1 MQMHFDNN
9 GKTKTALM
17 KGWIDWFKVSNR
29 YKHFFVGFALGF
41 LSFVLAVIGAFYKEI
56 KDARSGGI
64 FDKNDLFATLIG
76 GAFGQ
81 CFSFV
86 LWIILKTK
94 LA

>member
-56 KDARSGGI
+56 KDARSGGY

-81 CFSFV
+81 FLS
-86 LWIILKTK
+86 LILWWIIKTK